1 MESVVLRSGGLL
13 CYEDYENIL
22 FLSMQI
28 SRLPNIYQ
36 NQHENKIQSFST
48 EKKRKTLSKYFTLV
62 PIEVGL
68 YHKSSYLSFYK
79 CLKM

>member
-1 MESVVLRSGGLL
+1 MESIVLRSEGLL
-13 CYEDYENIL
+13 RYEDYENIL

-48 EKKRKTLSKYFTLV
+48 EKKKKN
-62 PIEVGL
+62 
-68 YHKSSYLSFYK
+68 SF
-79 CLKM
+79 

>member
-1 MESVVLRSGGLL
+1 MESIVLRSEGLL
-13 CYEDYENIL
+13 RYEDYENIL

-48 EKKRKTLSKYFTLV
+48 EKKKEKLFLNILLLF
-62 PIEVGL
+62 P
-68 YHKSSYLSFYK
+68 
-79 CLKM
+79 LK